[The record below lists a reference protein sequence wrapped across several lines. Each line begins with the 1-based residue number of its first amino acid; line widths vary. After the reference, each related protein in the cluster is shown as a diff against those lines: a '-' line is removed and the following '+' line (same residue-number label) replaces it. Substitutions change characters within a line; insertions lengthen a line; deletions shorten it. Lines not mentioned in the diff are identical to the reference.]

1 MTQQKPLWR
10 LIDTGPLDGPANMA
24 LDEALLT
31 CFDQESSLPVLRLYG
46 WHPPALSVG
55 RYQDAQTALHL
66 DLCSADWLP
75 VVRRMTGGGI
85 ILHAEELT
93 YSIVCSPRHLG
104 AADGVKDGFRK
115 LCGFLLHAYR
125 RLGLNASF
133 AVDAHPKSDRLGV
146 RTEFC
151 FAGKE
156 EYDLLVDGRKVG
168 GNAQRRLRGVIMQH
182 GSIPLQSQVRQAAK
196 YLREPAPGAAE
207 AASLAELGIHQY
219 LPALKKLVAE
229 SFEESMGV
237 RLEGSSLT
245 REERAAAARLEESKY
260 RRDCWNLNGCV
271 DSAVKTANSLQ
282 PIAG

>member
-1 MTQQKPLWR
+1 MTHQKPLWR

-24 LDEALLT
+24 LDEALLS
-31 CFDQESSLPVLRLYG
+31 CFDPENSLPVLRLYG

-115 LCGFLLHAYR
+115 LCGFLLEAYR
-125 RLGLNASF
+125 RLGLDAAF
-133 AVDAHPKSDRLGV
+133 AVDVNPKSERLGV
-146 RTEFC
+146 RTDFC

-156 EYDLLVDGRKVG
+156 EFDVVVGGRKIG
-168 GNAQRRLRGVIMQH
+168 GNAQRRLRGVVMQH
-182 GSIPLQSQVRQAAK
+182 GSIPLQSQVRQAAR
-196 YLREPAPGAAE
+196 YLREPAPGAAD
-207 AASLAELGIHQY
+207 AASLSELGVTAE
-219 LPALKKLVAE
+219 LPALKNLLAE
-229 SFEESMGV
+229 SFQESLGV
-237 RLEGSSLT
+237 RLEGCPLT
-245 REERAAAARLEESKY
+245 AEEKAAAARFEEIKY
-260 RRDCWNLNGCV
+260 RRDSWNLNGSV
-271 DSAVKTANSLQ
+271 DTGVKKVV
-282 PIAG
+282 I